1 MSLFTFAGLEANR
14 DVSVHDA
21 VVATN
26 RALEKPY
33 PDCTIQV
40 VETGDCGTP
49 AEWVTVELEVT
60 PESHACTDWYVS
72 ELARSK
78 IVLQD
83 KVKRSSE
90 VPVDFIAASE
100 RLVAAAPA

>member
-1 MSLFTFAGLEANR
+1 MSLFTFTGLDATR
-14 DVSVHDA
+14 DVSIHDA

-60 PESHACTDWYVS
+60 PESYACTDWYVA

-83 KVKRSSE
+83 KVKRSIE
-90 VPVDFIAASE
+90 APIDFNAATA
-100 RLVAAAPA
+100 RLVAVAPT